1 MWLRHLSNDLKK
13 KKKRK
18 KVSVLSGFLQVS
30 ALNWTFC
37 EVGNISSFFFCF
49 TALMCKEG
57 ESQLESGFC
66 GSHFFF
72 FLRTMLTF
80 DVKHKEKENT
90 NLKTL

>member
-13 KKKRK
+13 KKKRKRK

-37 EVGNISSFFFCF
+37 EVGNISSFFFFF

-57 ESQLESGFC
+57 ESQLASGFC

-72 FLRTMLTF
+72 FF
-80 DVKHKEKENT
+80 FKDYVDF
-90 NLKTL
+90 